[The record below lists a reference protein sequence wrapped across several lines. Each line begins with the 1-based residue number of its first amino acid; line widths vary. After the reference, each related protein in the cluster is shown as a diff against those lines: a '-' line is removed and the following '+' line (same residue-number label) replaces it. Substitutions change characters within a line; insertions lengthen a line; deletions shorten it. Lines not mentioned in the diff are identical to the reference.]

1 MIKIEMPEKMVE
13 NYKMVINELLND
25 PNKYEEYCGKATKRA
40 ENIVELE
47 RISTDYDNEFF

>member
-25 PNKYEEYCGKATKRA
+25 PNKYEEYAVKQQKGRK
-40 ENIVELE
+40 I
-47 RISTDYDNEFF
+47 